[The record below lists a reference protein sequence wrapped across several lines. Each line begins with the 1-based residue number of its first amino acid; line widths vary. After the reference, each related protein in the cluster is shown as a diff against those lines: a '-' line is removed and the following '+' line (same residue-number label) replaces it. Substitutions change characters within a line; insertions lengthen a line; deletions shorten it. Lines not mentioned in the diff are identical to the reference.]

1 MVVCARVLFGT
12 GSAGIVRRCVA
23 AHDFLHGLTGL
34 ESLMQGYR
42 SLTIS

>member
-1 MVVCARVLFGT
+1 MVCARVAPGT

-23 AHDFLHGLTGL
+23 AHDFLHELTCL
-34 ESLMQGYR
+34 ESLVQGYR